1 MILHSLVYILL
12 SNSTAR
18 KGDLVGYFYP
28 CFVFVWRI
36 EDRFYMK
43 RKRYAVCIMHLQQ
56 STPLKYKWRLPDSDV
71 ALHFCMVLHELYRSI
86 CYCMNWY
93 WYCIVLDGIVW
104 QWHWPQFSIH
114 WKVRESLSLVG
125 WLLCI
130 SGNDFKR
137 YTVLTRSMYNEF
149 TTVCSLFLLLCLL
162 LLASSCANVPYQQ
175 RSIGFS
181 NLDDKGGT

>member
-1 MILHSLVYILL
+1 
-12 SNSTAR
+12 
-18 KGDLVGYFYP
+18 
-28 CFVFVWRI
+28 
-36 EDRFYMK
+36 
-43 RKRYAVCIMHLQQ
+43 
-56 STPLKYKWRLPDSDV
+56 
-71 ALHFCMVLHELYRSI
+71 MVLHELYRSI

-93 WYCIVLDGIVW
+93 CYCILLDGIVW

-149 TTVCSLFLLLCLL
+149 TTVCSLFFFCVFFYWHPAVPMCPTDNEALDFRILMIKGEHSKSGEDMWQCCWLLSWGHIPSITL
-162 LLASSCANVPYQQ
+162 NIGQQ
-175 RSIGFS
+175 KGSAIYSNWSGHKREKKRRLGKSLGKRSIRGQ
-181 NLDDKGGT
+181 